1 MADAKLTELSAATA
15 AADSDTLYLVQSGA
29 SKKITVANLF
39 GVVNTPVVFT
49 DKIQIQ
55 DSNTIFSIGAISV
68 ATNLT
73 LISNPDSAGSLTITN
88 GSEGQIKIIIMI
100 SNSGGHTLTLGGSW
114 MQGSVAFSAAG
125 ASVTLI
131 YTNSK
136 WYPIGGTA
144 VVS

>member
-1 MADAKLTELSAATA
+1 MADSKLSELTTATSAVGT
-15 AADSDTLYLVQSGA
+15 DSLYIVQSSV

-39 GVVNTPVVFT
+39 GAVDTPVVFT

-55 DSNTIFSIGAISV
+55 DSNTIVSAGAISV

-73 LISNPDSAGSLTITN
+73 LISNPDSTGSLTITT

-100 SNSGGHTLTLGGSW
+100 SNSGGHTLTLGGSAV
-114 MQGSVAFSAAG
+114 QGSVAFSAAG

-144 VVS
+144 IVS